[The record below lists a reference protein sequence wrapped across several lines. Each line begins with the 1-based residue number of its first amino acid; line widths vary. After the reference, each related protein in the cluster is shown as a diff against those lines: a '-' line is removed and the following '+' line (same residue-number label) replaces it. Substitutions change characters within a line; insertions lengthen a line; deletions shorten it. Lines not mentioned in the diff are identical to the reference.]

1 MGVRNDMTAEH
12 GASIEEHTRMHGFG
26 SYPLFDVRDSSV
38 ATDRTNGLVGRYVVT
53 DSIADRSLRS
63 DQLVADR
70 SLSSDRPR
78 GLDGRYVATD
88 LLWIGRYVATDL
100 EAWQDRRVGQS
111 LYLNIRGQI
120 VTFHAYKKEDPADGE
135 AYWIARYGAIT
146 PPSEELFPVMNQRPV
161 ERGAPSRRTGEFL
174 KTVRAFCR
182 ISDAVEFRIP
192 YRGESADNP
201 PEGYFTCY
209 ESFLVRC
216 RLWSPIPEIIVC
228 VLDQFEVSISQLN
241 PTSFQHLIGIVIL
254 SYEQDPADGEAYWI
268 ARYGAITPPSE
279 ELFPVMNQRPVER
292 GAPSRRTGEF
302 LKTVRAFCRI
312 SDAVEFR
319 IPYRGES
326 ADNPPEGYFTCYES
340 FLVRCRLWFPIPE
353 IIVCVLDHF
362 EESISQLNPTSFH
375 HLIGI
380 VILSYEHGLSL
391 TADHF

>member
-1 MGVRNDMTAEH
+1 MSSRKKASKR
-12 GASIEEHTRMHGFG
+12 GASRGSSSEEVHDEILIPKTEFA
-26 SYPLFDVRDSSV
+26 P
-38 ATDRTNGLVGRYVVT
+38 
-53 DSIADRSLRS
+53 
-63 DQLVADR
+63 
-70 SLSSDRPR
+70 
-78 GLDGRYVATD
+78 
-88 LLWIGRYVATDL
+88 
-100 EAWQDRRVGQS
+100 
-111 LYLNIRGQI
+111 YLI
-120 VTFHAYKKEDPADGE
+120 DPADGE

-254 SYEQDPADGEAYWI
+254 SYEQ
-268 ARYGAITPPSE
+268 
-279 ELFPVMNQRPVER
+279 
-292 GAPSRRTGEF
+292 
-302 LKTVRAFCRI
+302 
-312 SDAVEFR
+312 
-319 IPYRGES
+319 
-326 ADNPPEGYFTCYES
+326 
-340 FLVRCRLWFPIPE
+340 
-353 IIVCVLDHF
+353 
-362 EESISQLNPTSFH
+362 
-375 HLIGI
+375 
-380 VILSYEHGLSL
+380 GLSL